1 MVVLSYDKIM
11 RDLKHR
17 IRNEVYVDNI
27 KSEPLSADDP
37 YEQLSILASAPLT
50 SSSVVLDTA
59 SQVLGLPP
67 LRTSPTPASP
77 PGTCTDQYPVYLQH
91 KDNSGLYS
99 QHKDNSGL
107 YTQHKDN
114 SSLYSQHKE
123 NFFLLEELNKLPTA
137 PVSPESL
144 RQAGQFSSPLAP
156 STDNLN
162 NLKLRAKAKVSHAT
176 IVPYKKP
183 NKTKSIGAIGQ
194 ELHGSQ
200 GQGKQLCPLCNFEG
214 KTRNPYRHL
223 QDHLGKTSGVRSLHL
238 IIVYWL

>member
-77 PGTCTDQYPVYLQH
+77 PDQYPVYLQH
-91 KDNSGLYS
+91 KDNSG
-99 QHKDNSGL
+99 
-107 YTQHKDN
+107 
-114 SSLYSQHKE
+114 LYSQHKE

-144 RQAGQFSSPLAP
+144 RQAGQFSSPLTP

-194 ELHGSQ
+194 ELHGTQ

>member
-37 YEQLSILASAPLT
+37 YDQLSILASAPLT
-50 SSSVVLDTA
+50 FSSVVLDTA

-67 LRTSPTPASP
+67 LRTSPIPASP

-91 KDNSGLYS
+91 KDNSGLY
-99 QHKDNSGL
+99 
-107 YTQHKDN
+107 T
-114 SSLYSQHKE
+114 QHKE
-123 NFFLLEELNKLPTA
+123 NFFLLEELNKLPTT
-137 PVSPESL
+137 PVSPESH
-144 RQAGQFSSPLAP
+144 RQAGQFSSPLTP

-223 QDHLGKTSGVRSLHL
+223 QDHLGKTAAVRSLHL

>member
-37 YEQLSILASAPLT
+37 FEQLSILASAPLT

-99 QHKDNSGL
+99 QHKDNSG
-107 YTQHKDN
+107 
-114 SSLYSQHKE
+114 LYSQHKE

-223 QDHLGKTSGVRSLHL
+223 QDHLGKTAAVRSLHL
-238 IIVYWL
+238 IIVYFIGCKMQF

>member
-37 YEQLSILASAPLT
+37 YDQLSILASAPLT

-77 PGTCTDQYPVYLQH
+77 PDQYPVYLQH
-91 KDNSGLYS
+91 KDNSGLY
-99 QHKDNSGL
+99 
-107 YTQHKDN
+107 T
-114 SSLYSQHKE
+114 QHKE

-144 RQAGQFSSPLAP
+144 RQAGQFSSPLTP

-223 QDHLGKTSGVRSLHL
+223 QDHLGKTSVRSLHL

>member
-37 YEQLSILASAPLT
+37 YDQLSILASAPLT

-91 KDNSGLYS
+91 KDNSS
-99 QHKDNSGL
+99 L
-107 YTQHKDN
+107 YT
-114 SSLYSQHKE
+114 QHKE

-144 RQAGQFSSPLAP
+144 RQAGQFSSPLTP

-223 QDHLGKTSGVRSLHL
+223 QDHLGKTSVRSLHL

>member
-11 RDLKHR
+11 RDLKHK
-17 IRNEVYVDNI
+17 IRNEVYVNDI

-77 PGTCTDQYPVYLQH
+77 PDQYPVYLQH
-91 KDNSGLYS
+91 KDNSGLYT
-99 QHKDNSGL
+99 QHKDNSG
-107 YTQHKDN
+107 
-114 SSLYSQHKE
+114 LYSQHKE

-144 RQAGQFSSPLAP
+144 RQAGQFSSPLTP

-223 QDHLGKTSGVRSLHL
+223 QDHLGKTAAVCSLHL